1 MNFKLKRSL
10 AQNFIIDELYL
21 SKITSAAELQKND
34 FVLEI
39 GPGLGNLTNHLVSK
53 GAKVLAI
60 EKDDKLYSK
69 IKSLNETNGCC
80 SSIKVIKADALKINF
95 DSLIRD
101 FTSEESKHYRN
112 EIKDNLED
120 SLPTK
125 LHRIILFAN
134 LPFNIT
140 SDFLE
145 KVITQGH
152 NLSELYLMVQD
163 EVGLKMALADPG
175 GHLYRNIAIRMRFFS
190 SISYLF
196 NIPQNAYYPSPN
208 VDGCLLRLN
217 IRGPKNYPVIRG
229 IPSEFCEF
237 VKLCS
242 MSSRKMLKNNYAC
255 KCGEKT
261 VSFALW
267 EIGYCDKMRAFEL
280 KVDDYVNLFN
290 LLGVGKAGQSKDLHR
305 NIIFF

>member
-1 MNFKLKRSL
+1 
-10 AQNFIIDELYL
+10 
-21 SKITSAAELQKND
+21 
-34 FVLEI
+34 
-39 GPGLGNLTNHLVSK
+39 
-53 GAKVLAI
+53 
-60 EKDDKLYSK
+60 
-69 IKSLNETNGCC
+69 
-80 SSIKVIKADALKINF
+80 
-95 DSLIRD
+95 
-101 FTSEESKHYRN
+101 
-112 EIKDNLED
+112 
-120 SLPTK
+120 
-125 LHRIILFAN
+125 